1 MATLQT
7 EGDGSPGEVGGPD
20 PSYPTADLDDYLKE
34 IDAIEQASKDTEDTS
49 EEEPKTPD
57 GKGKEGQIPEKFLY
71 FFC

>member
-57 GKGKEGQIPEKFLY
+57 GKGRRGKSQRNFSI